1 MTPALSEFAPLLPEI
16 FVLTMACA
24 ILIIDLYLTDKNRY
38 ISYLLALVTLG
49 IAAVITFAGIPAER
63 EVVLAGTYVNDQM
76 AGVLK
81 IFVYLITAGVF
92 VYSREYLMHRNLFK
106 GEFFVL
112 VLFAVLGM
120 MVMISAH
127 NMITIYLGLELLSL
141 SLYALVALQ
150 RDSSKAVEAAMKYFV
165 LGALASGL
173 LLYGMSMI
181 YGATGSLDLK
191 EISLHIGQ
199 LRDKDLVLLM
209 GVVFVIVGL
218 AFKLGAVPFHMWV
231 PDVYHG
237 APTAMTLFISSA
249 PKIAGFAMIMRLLV
263 EGMGDLHVYWQDFL
277 IVLAVLSMVIGNI
290 VAIAQT
296 NMKRMLAYSTIAH
309 MGFLFLGILSGTDEG
324 YAAAMFYT
332 IAYAI
337 MSLGGFGMILL
348 LSRSGFE
355 ADKLDDFKG
364 LNDRSP
370 WFAFV
375 MLILMLSMAGVPP
388 ALGFFA
394 KLAVLEAVINA
405 GFVWVAIIA
414 VVFSIVGAFYYLR
427 IIKMM
432 YFDKAEDTQPIQAG
446 SDIKAVLSLNGI
458 MVLVLGIFPGGLL
471 AICAKSI
478 M

>member
-1 MTPALSEFAPLLPEI
+1 MIPALSEFTPLLPEM
-16 FVLTMACA
+16 FVLIMACTV
-24 ILIIDLYLTDKNRY
+24 LIVDLFLTEKNRY
-38 ISYLLALVTLG
+38 ISYLLALATMGV
-49 IAAVITFAGIPAER
+49 AALMTFSGIPAEQ
-63 EVVLAGTYVNDQM
+63 EVVLSGTFVNDEM

-92 VYSREYLMHRNLFK
+92 VYSREYLTHRNLFK
-106 GEFFVL
+106 GEFFAL

-127 NMITIYLGLELLSL
+127 SMLTIYLGLELLSL

-150 RDSSKAVEAAMKYFV
+150 RDSSQAVEAAMKYFV

-173 LLYGMSMI
+173 LLYGISMI

-191 EISLHIGQ
+191 EIAAHVAAVQ
-199 LRDKDLVLLM
+199 DKDLVLLL

-237 APTAMTLFISSA
+237 APTAMTLFIGSA

-263 EGMGDLHVYWQDFL
+263 EGMGDMHVYWQDFL
-277 IVLAVLSMVIGNI
+277 VVLAVLSMVIGNV

-309 MGFLFLGILSGTDEG
+309 MGFLFLGILSGTAEG
-324 YAAAMFYT
+324 YAASMFYT

-337 MSLGGFGMILL
+337 MSLGAFGMIIL
-348 LSRSGFE
+348 LSRAGFE
-355 ADKLDDFKG
+355 ADSLSDFKG

-370 WFAFV
+370 WFAV
-375 MLILMLSMAGVPP
+375 ITLILMLSMAGIPLS
-388 ALGFFA
+388 LGFFA
-394 KLAVLEAVINA
+394 KLAVLEAVISA
-405 GFVWVAIIA
+405 GFVWVAIVA
-414 VVFSIVGAFYYLR
+414 VIFSVVGAFYYLR
-427 IIKMM
+427 IIKLM
-432 YFDKAEDTQPIQAG
+432 YFDKAEQDQAIEAG
-446 SDIKAVLSLNGI
+446 TDIKAVLSLNGV
-458 MVLVLGIFPGGLL
+458 MVLGLGIFPGGLL
-471 AICAKSI
+471 AICTNSL